1 MKFLER
7 LGLAVFS
14 MIVLTISIVL
24 ILIGAGF
31 IEPTIFSILITKIVT
46 VQNYTYILYGVCGV
60 LALLAIKCLFFT
72 NPTDDEDNYD
82 EEGIQL
88 QNEDGTLL
96 ITKTTLCN
104 IVDGV
109 VMEIPKVHTSQTNVM
124 IDKEGNVSL
133 DVIINVA
140 NGVTIKD
147 VSSKLQSK
155 IKKTVKDSTDLE
167 LKFVNIQVI
176 NVQIDEAEEEQED
189 EKESKRSERNE
200 K

>member
-14 MIVLTISIVL
+14 IIILTLSIVL

-60 LALLAIKCLFFT
+60 LALLALKCLFFT
-72 NPTDDEDNYD
+72 TPTEDNDNYD

-104 IVDGV
+104 LVDGV
-109 VMEIPKVHTSQTNVM
+109 VMEIPRVHTSQTNVI

-133 DVIINVA
+133 DVTINVA

-155 IKKTVKDSTDLE
+155 IKKTVKESTDLE

-176 NVQIDEAEEEQED
+176 NVEIDEKAEEEPE
-189 EKESKRSERNE
+189 EENE
-200 K
+200 N

>member
-7 LGLAVFS
+7 LGLAIFS
-14 MIVLTISIVL
+14 IIILTLSIVL

-60 LALLAIKCLFFT
+60 LALLALKCLFFT
-72 NPTDDEDNYD
+72 TPTEDNDNYD

-104 IVDGV
+104 LVDGV
-109 VMEIPKVHTSQTNVM
+109 VMEIPRVHTSQTNVI

-133 DVIINVA
+133 DVTINVA

-155 IKKTVKDSTDLE
+155 IKKTVKESTDLE

-176 NVQIDEAEEEQED
+176 NVEIDEKAEEEPEE
-189 EKESKRSERNE
+189 EKEN
-200 K
+200 

>member
-14 MIVLTISIVL
+14 IIVLTLSIVL

-46 VQNYTYILYGVCGV
+46 VQNYTYILYGVCGILTL
-60 LALLAIKCLFFT
+60 LALKCLFFT
-72 NPTDDEDNYD
+72 TPSEDDNYD

-109 VMEIPKVHTSQTNVM
+109 VMEIPKVHTSQTNVI

-155 IKKTVKDSTDLE
+155 IKKTVKESTDLE

-176 NVQIDEAEEEQED
+176 NVEIGDIEEVKET
-189 EKESKRSERNE
+189 KESKS
-200 K
+200 

>member
-14 MIVLTISIVL
+14 IIILTLSIVL

-60 LALLAIKCLFFT
+60 LVLLALKCLFFT
-72 NPTDDEDNYD
+72 TPTEDNDNYD

-104 IVDGV
+104 LVDGV
-109 VMEIPKVHTSQTNVM
+109 VMEIPRVHTSQTNVI

-133 DVIINVA
+133 DVTINVA

-155 IKKTVKDSTDLE
+155 IKKTVKESTDLE

-176 NVQIDEAEEEQED
+176 NVEIDEKAEEEPEE
-189 EKESKRSERNE
+189 EKEN
-200 K
+200 

>member
-14 MIVLTISIVL
+14 IIILTLSIVL

-60 LALLAIKCLFFT
+60 LALLALKCLFFT
-72 NPTDDEDNYD
+72 TPTEDNDNYD

-104 IVDGV
+104 LVDGV
-109 VMEIPKVHTSQTNVM
+109 VMEIPRVHTSQTNVI

-133 DVIINVA
+133 DVTINVA

-155 IKKTVKDSTDLE
+155 IKKTVKESTDLE

-176 NVQIDEAEEEQED
+176 NVEIDEKAEEEPEE
-189 EKESKRSERNE
+189 EKEN
-200 K
+200 

>member
-14 MIVLTISIVL
+14 IIILTLSIVL

-60 LALLAIKCLFFT
+60 LALLALKCLFFT
-72 NPTDDEDNYD
+72 TPSEEEDNYD

-109 VMEIPKVHTSQTNVM
+109 VMEIPKVHTSQTNVI
-124 IDKEGNVSL
+124 IDNEGNVSL
-133 DVIINVA
+133 DVTINVA

-155 IKKTVKDSTDLE
+155 IKKTVKESTDLE

-176 NVQIDEAEEEQED
+176 NVEVEAED
-189 EKESKRSERNE
+189 TEKVEKSKE
-200 K
+200 KPEK

>member
-46 VQNYTYILYGVCGV
+46 VQNYTYILYGVCGI

-72 NPTDDEDNYD
+72 NPIDDEDNYD

-109 VMEIPKVHTSQTNVM
+109 VMEIPKVHTSQTNVI

-176 NVQIDEAEEEQED
+176 NVQIED
-189 EKESKRSERNE
+189 EKVEEKGNE
-200 K
+200 E

>member
-14 MIVLTISIVL
+14 IIILTLSIVL

-46 VQNYTYILYGVCGV
+46 VQNYIYVLYVVCGI
-60 LALLAIKCLFFT
+60 LALLALKCLFFT
-72 NPTDDEDNYD
+72 TPTEENDNYD

-109 VMEIPKVHTSQTNVM
+109 VMEIPKVHNSQTNVI
-124 IDKEGNVSL
+124 IDNEGNVSL
-133 DVIINVA
+133 DVTINVA

-155 IKKTVKDSTDLE
+155 IKKTVKESTDLE

-176 NVQIDEAEEEQED
+176 NVEIDDTEDIKEEKEP
-189 EKESKRSERNE
+189 KESKSKAE

>member
-14 MIVLTISIVL
+14 IIVLTLSIVL

-46 VQNYTYILYGVCGV
+46 VQNYTYILYGVCGI
-60 LALLAIKCLFFT
+60 LALLALKCLFFT
-72 NPTDDEDNYD
+72 TPSEDDNYD

-109 VMEIPKVHTSQTNVM
+109 VMEIPKVHTSQTNVI

-155 IKKTVKDSTDLE
+155 IKKTVKESTDLE

-176 NVQIDEAEEEQED
+176 NVEIGDIEEVEEVK
-189 EKESKRSERNE
+189 ETKESKS
-200 K
+200 

>member
-46 VQNYTYILYGVCGV
+46 VQNYTYILYCVCGV

-72 NPTDDEDNYD
+72 NPTEEDNYD

-109 VMEIPKVHTSQTNVM
+109 VMEIPKVHTSQTEVI

-140 NGVTIKD
+140 NGVAIKD

-176 NVQIDEAEEEQED
+176 NVQIEDVEEKLED
-189 EKESKRSERNE
+189 EKEE